1 MSDVNV
7 GPDPG
12 TANSGIL
19 PAAATAKIGD
29 SRARDRATNAED
41 GNSRDATITEPGAGV
56 SDLQFIG
63 DLKALK
69 NLRSFFIREA
79 VSVSGSEALSLALGN
94 LNRLYYEEGAR
105 RPTVAEWAQVEQLTQ
120 ELFGYMTEPLR
131 RKYILGTIPW
141 WISALPI
148 LLTVVALV
156 SLILSVS
163 FGTQPFLSVV
173 DGKAVPTLIM
183 NTSQILP
190 YYTLWLLSVGGI
202 GAVAFIGMNALS
214 VQQDITFDLTN
225 TRLMILRIVLGG
237 LFALILTL
245 PFGFEHYAT
254 FCFNIGQGKFL
265 SPDQVTTQAL
275 MLILP
280 FILGFSTPLVIT
292 ILNQFVEAVQAFF
305 GKRPTVSPAPA
316 AAPTKILVSAD
327 TGSSGSGSPEPPTP
341 LSIRVAAE
349 RSAAGKQ

>member
-7 GPDPG
+7 SLDSGS
-12 TANSGIL
+12 TNSGNT
-19 PAAATAKIGD
+19 PTALTVRVGD
-29 SRARDRATNAED
+29 SKVPDLATNAEHRSSQD
-41 GNSRDATITEPGAGV
+41 RPIGEPGPGV

-79 VSVSGSEALSLALGN
+79 VSVSGSEAHALALGN
-94 LNRLYYEEGAR
+94 LNRLYYEEGSR
-105 RPTVAEWAQVEQLTQ
+105 RPTIAEWAQVEQLTQ
-120 ELFGYMTEPLR
+120 ELFGYMTEQLR

-156 SLILSVS
+156 SLISSVY
-163 FGTQPFLSVV
+163 FGTGTYIKVTESEVI
-173 DGKAVPTLIM
+173 PTKILQA
-183 NTSQILP
+183 SEILP

-305 GKRPTVSPAPA
+305 GKRPAVSPAPA
-316 AAPTKILVSAD
+316 AAPAKILISTD
-327 TGSSGSGSPEPPTP
+327 FGSSGLTSPDRSTPPPT
-341 LSIRVAAE
+341 RAAAK
-349 RSAAGKQ
+349 RSRAGKQ

>member
-7 GPDPG
+7 RPDSRDP
-12 TANSGIL
+12 NSGNTPGI
-19 PAAATAKIGD
+19 TVKVGD
-29 SRARDRATNAED
+29 SRAPEPDAEAAAKIL
-41 GNSRDATITEPGAGV
+41 RDAMIDEPGPGV

-79 VSVSGSEALSLALGN
+79 VSVSGSDAHALALGN

-105 RPTVAEWAQVEQLTQ
+105 RPTSAEWAQVEQLTQ

-141 WISALPI
+141 WISALPV

-156 SLILSVS
+156 SLVSSVY
-163 FGTQPFLSVV
+163 FGTQNFPRFGSGGEFIEANVW
-173 DGKAVPTLIM
+173 K
-183 NTSQILP
+183 TSAIFP
-190 YYTLWLLSVGGI
+190 SYTLWLLSVGGI

-254 FCFNIGQGKFL
+254 FCLNIAHGKFL

-305 GKRPTVSPAPA
+305 GKHPAVAPAPS
-316 AAPTKILVSAD
+316 AAPTKILISTD
-327 TGSSGSGSPEPPTP
+327 SGSSGPASPERPTRPPARGANKQ
-341 LSIRVAAE
+341 SG
-349 RSAAGKQ
+349 AGKQ